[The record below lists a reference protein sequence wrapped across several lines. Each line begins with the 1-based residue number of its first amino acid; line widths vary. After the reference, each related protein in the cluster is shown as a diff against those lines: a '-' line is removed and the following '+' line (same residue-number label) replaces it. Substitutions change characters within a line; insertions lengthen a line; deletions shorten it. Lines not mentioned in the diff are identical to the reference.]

1 MTVLEPVIWKKTDTG
16 FQKVVVTL
24 PTHWQGEC
32 DCIVGPFS
40 SREVATHFANYVVVG
55 FAQFETLD
63 TSIFA
68 NGDAWYLEVKTT
80 TPVHGILGLMQ
91 VTKSEVK

>member
-40 SREVATHFANYVVVG
+40 SREVATNFANYVVD
-55 FAQFETLD
+55 FSQFETPDML
-63 TSIFA
+63 IFA
-68 NGDAWYLEVKTT
+68 SGDAWYLEVKRTT
-80 TPVHGILGLMQ
+80 SLHEVSKLIQ
-91 VTKSEVK
+91 VTKVDAK